1 LRSCLDAGSPAC
13 YSGAA
18 RGAYAANQSK
28 VDLVTGALRV
38 WYSVYMTFSKR
49 VTSPSPTTRVETEYQ
64 ALPTYVEEAHAW
76 DHQTVEVTRNVTTYP
91 VNSRGVQW
99 SKASKEAET
108 FSIARAD
115 IPELIAALASYL
127 ADFTQTELEKA

>member
-28 VDLVTGALRV
+28 V
-38 WYSVYMTFSKR
+38 
-49 VTSPSPTTRVETEYQ
+49 
-64 ALPTYVEEAHAW
+64 
-76 DHQTVEVTRNVTTYP
+76 VTTYP